1 VKSGL
6 INKILLGI
14 FVLALFLR
22 LLAVIN
28 QEASEIM
35 PRSDAKE
42 YDKIAINMASGY
54 GYSLYRDGKYVPTM
68 HFLPGYPLFLATIY
82 RFFGHDYMAAKVMQ
96 AIIGALFCIIIFF
109 IGRAIYGDYTGI
121 TAAFIA
127 AIYKPFACGLLFS
140 CYGGPA
146 YLLSEYLTMFFISL
160 SILLFIL
167 FLKKKDKILAVMTGI
182 LIGMTVSTRP
192 EFIIF
197 PVLFFLYFLY
207 ASRFAISA
215 VIKKYFLIYLFIG
228 LTLAPWIIRNYIIE
242 RKFIPFSTYSGIV
255 FWVGNNSLAKGG
267 WVWPEDYQKTID
279 KIKGFSEYQENKIF
293 FTKGLEWVKHNPKK
307 MPWLIIKRLL
317 IHWAPFENGLKVFN
331 VYYAFVLLFAAIG
344 ILFFRN
350 RSVSEVS
357 LVVALLT
364 TSATAAIFYGDPRYR
379 YPYEFCLIIF
389 AALAIVKI
397 FGIIGRKAAY
407 GTNCAK

>member
-1 VKSGL
+1 
-6 INKILLGI
+6 
-14 FVLALFLR
+14 
-22 LLAVIN
+22 
-28 QEASEIM
+28 M
-35 PRSDAKE
+35 
-42 YDKIAINMASGY
+42 
-54 GYSLYRDGKYVPTM
+54 
-68 HFLPGYPLFLATIY
+68 
-82 RFFGHDYMAAKVMQ
+82 
-96 AIIGALFCIIIFF
+96 
-109 IGRAIYGDYTGI
+109 
-121 TAAFIA
+121 
-127 AIYKPFACGLLFS
+127 
-140 CYGGPA
+140 
-146 YLLSEYLTMFFISL
+146 
-160 SILLFIL
+160 
-167 FLKKKDKILAVMTGI
+167 
-182 LIGMTVSTRP
+182 
-192 EFIIF
+192 
-197 PVLFFLYFLY
+197 
-207 ASRFAISA
+207 
-215 VIKKYFLIYLFIG
+215 
-228 LTLAPWIIRNYIIE
+228 
-242 RKFIPFSTYSGIV
+242 
-255 FWVGNNSLAKGG
+255 AKGG